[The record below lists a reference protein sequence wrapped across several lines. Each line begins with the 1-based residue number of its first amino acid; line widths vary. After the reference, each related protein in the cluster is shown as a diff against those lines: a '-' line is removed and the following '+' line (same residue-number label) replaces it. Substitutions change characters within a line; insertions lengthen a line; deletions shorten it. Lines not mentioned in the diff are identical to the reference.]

1 MRVFR
6 INLSHIQLW
15 IALPSVPAMFFRGLH
30 EKPDMVKIGFSEH
43 AVAYR
48 KREAT
53 PSKSSAAGSSKKS
66 SSMMGKSLNRSRTGG
81 STDHRS

>member
-6 INLSHIQLW
+6 ITLSHIQLW

-43 AVAYR
+43 AVACR
-48 KREAT
+48 KHEAA
-53 PSKSSAAGSSKKS
+53 S
-66 SSMMGKSLNRSRTGG
+66 
-81 STDHRS
+81 